1 MQAIDFSKILWFKTY
16 KMKMTTFF
24 EEKSVVFF
32 FFNGNMVHHKIVI
45 PFQVTI
51 AKVLII
57 VSYLNYQIS
66 V

>member
-1 MQAIDFSKILWFKTY
+1 
-16 KMKMTTFF
+16 
-24 EEKSVVFF
+24 
-32 FFNGNMVHHKIVI
+32 MVHHKIVI

-66 V
+66 VWKYFSLCMKVITE

>member
-1 MQAIDFSKILWFKTY
+1 
-16 KMKMTTFF
+16 MTTFF

-66 V
+66 VWKYFSLCMKVITE